1 MENFRETIDECF
13 LKDITPRG
21 SLFTWCNRRN
31 VNGIW
36 ERLDRFLCNDT
47 FEGLFKNM
55 AVLHLDWTRLEP
67 VLLCWPNLDLS
78 SPVAQ
83 TWTCPP
89 LGSHKVNVDVTW
101 KDDPPSTGLGA
112 VIRNSNGRLNG
123 FMTSSMNLVFTPPLA
138 KLIHQFAKLSDS

>member
-67 VLLCWPNLDLS
+67 VLLC
-78 SPVAQ
+78 
-83 TWTCPP
+83 
-89 LGSHKVNVDVTW
+89 
-101 KDDPPSTGLGA
+101 
-112 VIRNSNGRLNG
+112 
-123 FMTSSMNLVFTPPLA
+123 
-138 KLIHQFAKLSDS
+138 